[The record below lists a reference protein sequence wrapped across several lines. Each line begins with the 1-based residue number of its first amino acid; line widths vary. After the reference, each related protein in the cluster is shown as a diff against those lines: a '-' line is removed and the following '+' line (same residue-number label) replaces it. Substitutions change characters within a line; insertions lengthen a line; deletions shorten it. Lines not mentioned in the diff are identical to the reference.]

1 MQRDVDFPP
10 FEATSEQHDSPSIDD
25 ILTTKLLGD
34 SIASPSSTSQKATS
48 KTTKKEGRQ
57 RNGKNKN
64 NLEQKK
70 QNEETPT
77 NRKTL
82 QKFKFDDS
90 EVSKH
95 QSLEDLDKN

>member
-10 FEATSEQHDSPSIDD
+10 FEATSEQHESPSIDD

-34 SIASPSSTSQKATS
+34 SIASPSSNSQKDKS
-48 KTTKKEGRQ
+48 KTTKKEGRP

-64 NLEQKK
+64 SLEQKK

-82 QKFKFDDS
+82 
-90 EVSKH
+90 
-95 QSLEDLDKN
+95 

>member
-10 FEATSEQHDSPSIDD
+10 FEATSEQHESPSIDD

-34 SIASPSSTSQKATS
+34 SIASPSSTSQKAKS

-64 NLEQKK
+64 SLEQNK

-95 QSLEDLDKN
+95 QSLEDLDKD

>member
-10 FEATSEQHDSPSIDD
+10 FEATSEQHESPSIDD

-34 SIASPSSTSQKATS
+34 SIASPSSTSQKAKS

-57 RNGKNKN
+57 RNSKNKN
-64 NLEQKK
+64 SLEQKK

-82 QKFKFDDS
+82 
-90 EVSKH
+90 
-95 QSLEDLDKN
+95 